1 MRILLIDDQPETVEA
16 VIAEIKQKLNLT
28 DDHCKSVTFDNTE
41 ADIALHNPQ
50 IIVLDLLKQVG
61 GSGEAI
67 GLQIHA
73 YIWKTRFCPLIFYTA
88 APDLVAEQAAENH
101 PFIKVVKKGANSEAL
116 VLQCIQEFEPHIR
129 ALDEAEREIRSTMNG
144 VLREIAP
151 KLFEGTQNAAE
162 RNEMLV
168 RSARRRVAAKMD
180 EALLTGESAGL
191 KSWECY
197 LYPPVVNHLL
207 MGDVIRKRNQ
217 DTNQP
222 ENYAVVLTPSCDLVK
237 TATRNPKVPRVL
249 VSRCANV
256 SRLLPE
262 IQLQT
267 WPKDKNDKNKGKL
280 VSLLT
285 TGYGHSSMPLPALPG
300 VFPSMAIDFR
310 RLELIDIA
318 NIGDAEEEYERVV
331 SVDNPWRELLAW
343 AYMLSS
349 ARPGMP
355 DRDYDAWAAEIIAL
369 FPAANN

>member
-1 MRILLIDDQPETVEA
+1 V
-16 VIAEIKQKLNLT
+16 
-28 DDHCKSVTFDNTE
+28 
-41 ADIALHNPQ
+41 
-50 IIVLDLLKQVG
+50 
-61 GSGEAI
+61 
-67 GLQIHA
+67 HA
-73 YIWKTRFCPLIFYTA
+73 YIWKTRFCPVIIYTA
-88 APDLVAEQAAENH
+88 APELVAEQAAKNH

-116 VLQCIQEFEPHIR
+116 VLQCIQEFAPHIQ

-144 VLREIAP
+144 VLQEIAP

-180 EALLTGESAGL
+180 EALLIGESAGL

-217 DTNQP
+217 DTNRP

-249 VSRCANV
+249 VSRCASV
-256 SRLLPE
+256 TRLLPE
-262 IQLQT
+262 IKIPT
-267 WPKDKNDKNKGKL
+267 WTTNSSNKGKL
-280 VSLLT
+280 TSFLT
-285 TGYGHSSMPLPALPG
+285 TGYGQSAMPLPSLPG
-300 VFPSMAIDFR
+300 VFPAMAIDFR
-310 RLELIDIA
+310 SLELIDTA
-318 NIGDAEEEYERVV
+318 NIGDAGEEYERVV

-343 AYMLSS
+343 PYMLSS

-355 DRDYDAWAAEIIAL
+355 DRDYEAWAAEIIAL
-369 FPAANN
+369 FPAVNN